1 MYDVIKVTLDYMD
14 SVDGIIP
21 MAYAIGLSKKAR
33 SNSTKWHKGE
43 HVEVCTVDQ
52 EADEWYKVLSGFTF
66 TSIRRTLGVAPEP
79 RYFSI
84 TNYRERI
91 TINDAYKKT
100 IFYEDKTLLT
110 IWEIIPGKGAISG
123 PVYVSG
129 ARAKKIIKML
139 TGHEYKVHNED

>member
-1 MYDVIKVTLDYMD
+1 MYNKIEVCLDHCSNGAEEYPLCIARGIKKT
-14 SVDGIIP
+14 
-21 MAYAIGLSKKAR
+21 AR
-33 SNSTKWHKGE
+33 SNSSKWHKDE
-43 HVEVCTVDQ
+43 YVEVCAVDQ

-91 TINDAYKKT
+91 STYDALKQVILQK
-100 IFYEDKTLLT
+100 DRTLLT